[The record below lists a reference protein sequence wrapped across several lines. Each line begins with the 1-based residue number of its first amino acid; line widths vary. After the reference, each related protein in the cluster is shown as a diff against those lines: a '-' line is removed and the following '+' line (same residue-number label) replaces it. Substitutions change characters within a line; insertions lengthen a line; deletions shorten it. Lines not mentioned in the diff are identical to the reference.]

1 MSNYKKA
8 LNDFHQYML
17 PKKAMIDLS
26 EEDLAKGKELLEE
39 YRKLSKRTYELE
51 QMMDDEEI
59 FSDDYDSTSHETH
72 PYWIE
77 CDEKDRRKDEI
88 LATSI
93 YVQLYDIMWSAR
105 RRSEVIHEMQPK
117 CESLENKNSELKK
130 MNSHY
135 KEMVNNLEKSN
146 DELRN
151 EIVYQKIQRSRIN
164 DRNHSLS
171 AENEIL
177 ELRVAELEK
186 KLATIISLVVQDEH

>member
-8 LNDFHQYML
+8 LNDFRQYKL

-39 YRKLSKRTYELE
+39 YRKLSKRTCELE

-59 FSDDYDSTSHETH
+59 FSDDDDSTSHETH

-77 CDEKDRRKDEI
+77 CEEKDRRKNEI

-93 YVQLYDIMWSAR
+93 YVQLYEIMWRAR
-105 RRSEVIHEMQPK
+105 RRSEVIHEIQPK
-117 CESLENKNSELKK
+117 CESLENKNRELKE

-135 KEMVNNLEKSN
+135 KGIVNDLEKSN

-151 EIVYQKIQRSRIN
+151 EIVYQKIQRRHLYN
-164 DRNHSLS
+164 RNHSLS

-177 ELRVAELEK
+177 ELRVTELEK
-186 KLATIISLVVQDEH
+186 KLATIISLVAPDEH